1 MKATRMNRLLAVLLS
16 ALMVAGVVPA
26 MAIGGFAAPTTTW
39 KEIPG
44 STSYVYTLDTDG
56 VDTGARYLIVGGS
69 GGQWYALNGASTQ
82 QLTGVTGTTA
92 PATITL
98 TTQAYDWNF
107 VSTGSS
113 SGYGSAIT
121 VSYNRSGNYTAYEDG
136 SYYYK
141 SGSSYYKITDISATA
156 GILGTLLG
164 SYDWTIR
171 CEGSRTFTVDSSRN
185 ISVYKA
191 SNTMN
196 IRKAG
201 ASQYLYNSGS
211 NNTLSVGN
219 TATAWTVTP
228 ASAGNYTI
236 NNGVRYLRFANG
248 AFGLATTTTNTVRL
262 YKQTSTETV
271 GGGYVG
277 MTADNY
283 TFVVGRFADKTALD
297 NYLKSQISVFTAR
310 TTSGTKTPVRD
321 YTLTGSADPKTAG
334 SYTYT
339 VSYGDLT
346 VGAFT
351 VTFESKAVSSIALK
365 NDNGSVYRGCVATA
379 KTGSFL
385 TVTYNDGTTGD
396 VEITVDM
403 LSGGYNTKVVG
414 EYPGLT
420 VRYEGKTVSGY
431 TLNVLALPDP
441 VYPMAG
447 SVQVK
452 KNGTGLNFSNTGVAK
467 VELSASGIPAGGGV
481 DVIVMLD
488 TSSSMT
494 NTSNLITMPDGS
506 RKTRLAVLQLSLA
519 EMITTFQTPGP
530 DGTLPD
536 VRIAIGDFNGYTS
549 LPGTTYGSEDTFD
562 GVNTNQA
569 NYGAIYTGPNPGR
582 TSEKNN
588 INASAFVAATN
599 IEDPDALAAQ
609 LSVHSGTNYDYAFDT
624 VYRLGTAIQ
633 AENTANGEERE
644 LYVIFM
650 SDGSPYQYNYF
661 YSRRASGL
669 WNHVLEGDMSI
680 ASDGRSITV
689 DGRTYS
695 AGSRYSFTGYS
706 DATTTAT
713 STRTE
718 TVPSGI
724 NHAYFY
730 NGEGNTHRMVEAI
743 KGDPSKTY
751 SVIDPTERLGAA
763 AGQKYMRNV
772 NGLGATMYTIGFC
785 LNRDQNTFKET
796 VEDLV
801 RKLASEDNTGEKL
814 YYDASE
820 QEGLT
825 EAFTQITNEI
835 AEAATNA
842 RFVDYMGP
850 EFDLK
855 ASTLPT
861 GEASTITVSTYS
873 LYQAAQVGSIVDGSV
888 VTLDMV
894 GTRRTGTE
902 KVLETVTF
910 NAAGSS
916 AASDKLAGER
926 ISGDLLTAK
935 TFFYNMSKTRTLA
948 IDTDGDGRT
957 DYNLAPETFYWN
969 IGTIH
974 SQEVVLSY
982 YVFLTGTDDGT
993 REGGQYETNEAA
1005 LLYYTDW
1012 QGEAAVKATVSPV
1025 FSWDSASVSYGF
1037 YLVNEQGQPIDAFG
1051 NPTGFATRQ
1060 TVGDITL
1067 YKEVLLNSTETIE
1080 ISALDVTPDC
1090 YQLYDEGAV
1099 YTIHPDSAQT
1109 GSWWQIT
1116 NTEETDSTYVTRFKG
1131 DAFSNEEK
1139 VAGGSMSGFVAHGD
1153 YVFTD
1158 TVAWFALV
1166 YTPKAVDD
1174 VVVIDFGLPVQISV
1188 LGNDMPSSNVT
1199 LMGLNKEAA
1208 KLTDKY
1214 GDSAMDESWN
1224 AKSLTFD
1231 HGTARIEGNKIVYTP
1246 TDMLMDKAVTFSYA
1260 MSYKVV
1266 NGLEAETLY
1275 LYANVTVVPATVM
1288 YYESSFATVDGSL
1301 IGDTAE
1307 RYQAEDRP
1315 GPAKIAAIDADNLY
1329 GYDAAYKVKENYS
1342 CGSAYEIHGTG
1353 RDNVKATFTFTGTGF
1368 EIISRTSP
1376 DQGAIRV
1383 NVYDKDNVSVETVTV
1398 INNAELE
1405 LYQLPVV
1412 SVNTTD
1418 LAYGTYTVEIGVYE
1432 AITTDYGVN
1441 FTDLFIFDAIRVF
1454 DPAGPDGFCSEVYA
1468 QDGEKDPTFVEIRGA
1483 LVNQGALSD
1492 DGNVTGTAFVDKT
1505 LAGGHLVGAISDYC
1519 EFTEYGGV
1527 AGHGPNNEVYLVN
1540 GQAIAFSMDTTG
1552 CAGLHIGAKTIGYTS
1567 AEANAKLSVTLR
1579 YGGEVY
1585 TTRTVEI
1592 SSATALFYDL
1602 FKGVDPLS
1610 ARKVEVVIQNVG
1622 EGVLSVTDLKLTAAE
1637 GREIRSAA
1645 PVYMNAAAAAFAEA
1659 VVTALE
1665 GDANFDG
1672 TVSIQDASTLL
1683 VKLAD
1688 GPALHRTKAYDTN
1701 HDGVL
1706 SVRDISTVLQTIA
1719 G

>member
-1 MKATRMNRLLAVLLS
+1 MTTRMNRLLAVLLS
-16 ALMVAGVVPA
+16 VLMVAGVVPA
-26 MAIGGFAAPTTTW
+26 MAIGSSAAPTTTW

-44 STSYVYTLDTDG
+44 SVSYVYTLDTDG
-56 VDTGARYLIVGGS
+56 VDAGARYLIVGNAAS
-69 GGQWYALNGASTQ
+69 QWYALNGASAQ
-82 QLTGVTGTTA
+82 RLTGVSGTTA
-92 PATITL
+92 PTTITL
-98 TTQAYDWNF
+98 ATQDYDWNF
-107 VSTGSS
+107 VSTAT
-113 SGYGSAIT
+113 GYGSAIT
-121 VSYNRSGNYTAYEDG
+121 VSYNRNGNYTAYEDG

-141 SGSSYYKITDISATA
+141 SGSSYYKITDISATGSSIIGA
-156 GILGTLLG
+156 LVG
-164 SYDWTIR
+164 SYDWTIK
-171 CEGSRTFTVDSSRN
+171 CEGNRTFTVDSSRN

-196 IRKAG
+196 IKQADGSR
-201 ASQYLYNSGS
+201 YLYNSG
-211 NNTLSVGN
+211 NNNNLSVN
-219 TATAWTVTP
+219 TTATGWTVTP

-236 NNGVRYLRFANG
+236 NNGTRYLRFANS
-248 AFGLATTTTNTVRL
+248 AFGLNTTSTNTVRL
-262 YKQTSTETV
+262 YKQTSKETV

-277 MTADNY
+277 MTADTY
-283 TFVVGRFADKTALD
+283 SFVVGRFADKAALES
-297 NYLKSQISVFTAR
+297 YLKGQISVFTAA
-310 TTSGTKTPVRD
+310 TTDGAKTAVRD
-321 YTLTGSADPKTAG
+321 YTLTGNADPKTAG
-334 SYTYT
+334 RYTYT
-339 VSYGDLT
+339 VKYGDIT
-346 VGAFT
+346 VGTFT
-351 VTFESKAVSSIALK
+351 VNFEAKTVSSIALK

-396 VEITVDM
+396 VEITADM
-403 LSGGYNTKVVG
+403 LSGSFNTKVVG
-414 EYPGLT
+414 EYEGLT

-431 TLNVLALPDP
+431 TLNVLALPEP

-452 KNGTGLNFSNTGVAK
+452 KNATGLNFPNTGVAK
-467 VELSASGIPAGGGV
+467 IELSASGIPAGGGV

-494 NTSNLITMPDGS
+494 NSNNLITMPDGS
-506 RKTRLAVLQLSLA
+506 KKTRLDVLKVSLS

-562 GVNTNQA
+562 GANSNQA
-569 NYGAIYTGPNPGR
+569 NYGAIYTGSNPGR

-588 INASAFVAATN
+588 INASAFVEATS
-599 IEDPDALAAQ
+599 ITDPDALAAQ
-609 LSVHSGTNYDYAFDT
+609 LSAHSGTNYDYAFDT
-624 VYRLGTAIQ
+624 VYRLGAAIREQ
-633 AENTANGEERE
+633 NEANGEERA

-661 YSRRASGL
+661 YSRRQSGL
-669 WNHVLEGDMSI
+669 WNNVLLGDMTV
-680 ASDGRSITV
+680 ASDGKSITV
-689 DGRTYS
+689 GGKTYN
-695 AGSRYSFTGYS
+695 AGSSYSFQGYA
-706 DATTTAT
+706 DANAGTKIT
-713 STRTE
+713 TRTE
-718 TVPSGI
+718 TVPSKI

-730 NGEGNTHRMVEAI
+730 NGEGNTHRMADAI

-751 SVIDPTERLGAA
+751 TVIDPTEKFGTA

-796 VEDLV
+796 IDALV
-801 RKLASEDNTGEKL
+801 KKLASENSVGEKL

-835 AEAATNA
+835 AEAARNA
-842 RFVDYMGP
+842 RFVDYMGS

-861 GEASTITVSTYS
+861 GEAATITVSTYS
-873 LYQAAQVGSIVDGSV
+873 LYQASQVGTIVDGSV

-902 KVLETVTF
+902 KILETVTF
-910 NAAGSS
+910 NAAGTS

-926 ISGDLLTAK
+926 IYGDLLTAK

-948 IDTDGDGRT
+948 IDTDGDGVN
-957 DYNLAPETFYWN
+957 DYDLAPETFYWN

-974 SQEVVLSY
+974 AQEVVLSY
-982 YVFLTGTDDGT
+982 YVYLTGATEGT

-1005 LLYYTDW
+1005 FLYYTDW
-1012 QGEAAVKATVSPV
+1012 QGDAAVKATVSPV
-1025 FSWDSASVSYGF
+1025 FSWNSASVSYGF

-1080 ISALDVTPDC
+1080 IAALDVTPDC

-1099 YTIHPDSAQT
+1099 YTIHPDSAQA

-1116 NTEETDSTYVTRFKG
+1116 NTEQTDSTYVTRFKG

-1139 VAGGSMSGFVAHGD
+1139 VAGGSKSGFVTQSD

-1158 TVAWFALV
+1158 TVVWFALV

-1174 VVVIDFGLPVQISV
+1174 VVVIDFGLPVQISA

-1199 LMGLNKEAA
+1199 LMGLSKESA

-1231 HGTARIEGNKIVYTP
+1231 HGTAKIVGNKIVYTP
-1246 TDMLMDKAVTFSYA
+1246 TDMLMDEAVTFSYV

-1266 NGLEAETLY
+1266 NGLETETLY
-1275 LYANVTVVPATVM
+1275 LYANVTVVPAAVM
-1288 YYESSFATVDGSL
+1288 YYESSFASVDGSL
-1301 IGDTAE
+1301 TGSTAE

-1315 GPAKIAAIDADNLY
+1315 GPAKIAAIDADNVY
-1329 GYDAAYKVKENYS
+1329 GYDAAYAVKENYS

-1353 RDNVKATFTFTGTGF
+1353 RDDVKATFTFTGTGF
-1368 EIISRTSP
+1368 EIVSRTNP
-1376 DQGAIRV
+1376 EQGAIRV
-1383 NVYDKDNVSVETVTV
+1383 CVYDEDDKLVEDRTVTV

-1405 LYQLPVV
+1405 LFQLPVV
-1412 SVNTTD
+1412 SVNGLD
-1418 LAYGTYTVEIGVYE
+1418 YGSYTVKIGVYE
-1432 AITTDYGVN
+1432 AISNEFIN
-1441 FTDLFIFDAIRVF
+1441 FTDLFVFDAIRVF
-1454 DPAGPDGFCSEVYA
+1454 DPALNDGLCNEVYA
-1468 QDGEKDPTFVEIRGA
+1468 KDGEKDPTFVEIRGA
-1483 LVNQGALSD
+1483 LVAQNAFSND
-1492 DGNVTGTAFVDKT
+1492 ENVTGAAFVDKT
-1505 LAGGHLVGAISDYC
+1505 LKDGHLVGEITDYC

-1527 AGHGPNNEVYLVN
+1527 VGHGPNNEVYLAN
-1540 GQAIAFSMDTTG
+1540 GQAIAFTLDTAGKT
-1552 CAGLHIGAKTIGYTS
+1552 GLHVGAKTIGYASTT
-1567 AEANAKLSVTLR
+1567 ANAGLQVTLR

-1602 FKGVDPLS
+1602 FKGVAPLTAES
-1610 ARKVEVVIQNVG
+1610 VDVVIRNVG

-1637 GREIRSAA
+1637 EEEIGATA
-1645 PVYMNAAAAAFAEA
+1645 PVYVNAATATFAAA
-1659 VVTALE
+1659 VVSDLDGDVNFDNVVSIMDASALLTKLSRTTVLHQTNAY
-1665 GDANFDG
+1665 DVNNDG
-1672 TVSIQDASTLL
+1672 TVSIRDVSALL
-1683 VKLAD
+1683 AAIAD
-1688 GPALHRTKAYDTN
+1688 
-1701 HDGVL
+1701 
-1706 SVRDISTVLQTIA
+1706 
-1719 G
+1719 